1 MEKKSVKQLLK
12 EGLENHDKKIV
23 LLGRVSEAT
32 KHITNGFR
40 ELDAACQYCD
50 DPELKKVL
58 ENIKMN
64 LGHDLQ
70 VSNNFKST
78 HPTIIS
84 RLIEF
89 IDKYNPNQE
98 RP

>member
-1 MEKKSVKQLLK
+1 MEKKSLKQLLK
-12 EGLENHDKKIV
+12 EGLEKHDKKIV

-32 KHITNGFR
+32 KHISNGFR

-58 ENIKMN
+58 EAIKLS

-70 VSNNFKST
+70 VSNDFKT
-78 HPTIIS
+78 TNPTIIS

-89 IDKYNPNQE
+89 IDNNNPNQE